1 MLAWLWRRSRA
12 GGVNRQGRRA
22 LSRLARL
29 PRGETDRIV
38 HRLRRLSEQDRD
50 RVLARL
56 PAWQADPLRSQLRR
70 PAP

>member
-38 HRLRRLSEQDRD
+38 RQLRKLTPPDREK
-50 RVLARL
+50 VLARL